1 MNKEE
6 IKKETEKLAEKTEEQ
21 IVGKE
26 KDTKKML
33 IMVAIILGIFILSF
47 VSFRV
52 FYPRDEVVTIDDLH
66 RQNIE
71 GEPSENNYMYNGYSF
86 VYADGMWYT
95 QVQRE
100 NKLWDIPLHFG
111 PKDLE
116 NITAS
121 GSYNI
126 PKNKTNVYITYNPID
141 KNPKK
146 FEALG
151 GLELGLNMVK
161 SFGVVPIAACDRNKA
176 DNEIDQIEIDKA
188 CTERPIV
195 TCSNKDKAVIYLK
208 QEEPAHIEMKGNC
221 VVIQG
226 KEWDLIRAIDKFILV
241 WYGIMA
247 P

>member
-1 MNKEE
+1 MNEEE
-6 IKKETEKLAEKTEEQ
+6 IKEETEKLAEEIGEQ
-21 IVGKE
+21 IIEKE

-33 IMVAIILGIFILSF
+33 MMVAIILGIFILAF
-47 VSFRV
+47 VSFRL
-52 FYPRDEVVTIDDLH
+52 FYPRNEVVTLDDLH
-66 RQNIE
+66 RLNIE
-71 GEPSENNYMYNGYSF
+71 GNPSGDDYMYNGYSF

-100 NKLWDIPLHFG
+100 NQLWDIPLHFS
-111 PKDLE
+111 PKDME
-116 NITAS
+116 NITIS
-121 GSYNI
+121 GHFNL

-176 DNEIDQIEIDKA
+176 DNEFDQIEIDKA
-188 CTERPIV
+188 CKDRPIV
-195 TCSNKDKAVIYLK
+195 TCNDKDKAVVYLK
-208 QEEPAHIEMKGNC
+208 QEEPTHIEMKGDC
-221 VVIQG
+221 VVLQG

-241 WYGIMA
+241 WYGIMT